1 MDTIQYVTDLP
12 VVVPPILPFSP
23 LPVFSPP
30 AHILWRGARP
40 MIGKH
45 TERLFQNEVFN
56 ISLDNSVT
64 SQQDQ
69 VLTCHAVL

>member
-1 MDTIQYVTDLP
+1 
-12 VVVPPILPFSP
+12 
-23 LPVFSPP
+23 
-30 AHILWRGARP
+30 

-69 VLTCHAVL
+69 VLTCHAVLQTECETRECNRLDPLAYAISHELNDPYTVPVKMDNKD